1 MIVACL
7 GDATTR
13 FDRDYY
19 VRRHLPLTMDC
30 WGRYGLEA
38 AEAFFPAGEG
48 DAWISLGIYRFRD
61 RTAAET
67 ALASPETERDGG
79 RAELHGRRRDA

>member
-1 MIVACL
+1 MIKMIVACL

-38 AEAFFPAGEG
+38 AEAFFSPVRATRG
-48 DAWISLGIYRFRD
+48 SRS
-61 RTAAET
+61 
-67 ALASPETERDGG
+67 ASIASETEP
-79 RAELHGRRRDA
+79 RRKRLWHRPRPSA